1 MKLLINNK
9 KLYVMALYRTIT
21 LFPLSIKEIG
31 RMDVL
36 IYVMAAIRRPNKLIM
51 KGELA

>member
-9 KLYVMALYRTIT
+9 KLCVMVRYRTIT
-21 LFPLSIKEIG
+21 LFPLLIKEIDK
-31 RMDVL
+31 MDVL